1 MASPNKMHEYAGVRL
16 LVFRVADLACAADA
30 SVVREILP
38 AQQATRVPGAH
49 EAVEG
54 LINVRGRL
62 VTLINGRQALNHPPE
77 NGDGPVILVEVG
89 ERTVGISVDAVLDM
103 FSVAPDDLAERADLP
118 GVDAQLVKAVGR
130 RADMSFVLLD
140 TDALLGPYLAA

>member
-1 MASPNKMHEYAGVRL
+1 LASPNKMHDYAGVRL
-16 LVFRVADLACAADA
+16 LLFRVADMACAADA
-30 SVVREILP
+30 SVVQEILP
-38 AQQATRVPGAH
+38 AQRATRIPGAR

-62 VTLINGRQALNHPPE
+62 VTLINGRQALNHPPG

-89 ERTVGISVDAVLDM
+89 ERTVGFSVDAVLDM
-103 FSVAPDDLAERADLP
+103 FSVSPEDLAERADLP
-118 GVDAQLVKAVGR
+118 GVDVRLVKAVGR
-130 RADMSFVLLD
+130 RADWSFVLLD